1 LQEAEDAP
9 RGLQEMAFSPDEG
22 MAGADLYE
30 LVKIEQ
36 LVGGRRC
43 IMKP

>member
-1 LQEAEDAP
+1 MRLAVCKKRRFHLTKEW
-9 RGLQEMAFSPDEG
+9 R
-22 MAGADLYE
+22 GADVYK